1 MAPYNYG
8 SGGLQTADNEEQTPV
23 PGNLEISA
31 TRMLVGAG
39 LQTGPEET
47 AKTNIICPRPK

>member
-8 SGGLQTADNEEQTPV
+8 SGGLQTADNEKQTPV

-39 LQTGPEET
+39 LQTGPE
-47 AKTNIICPRPK
+47 